1 MPIASQLRSVRWE
14 VTRAIVGTGR
24 RRGLGETRHRPRSW
38 GMRIRPDETSGVLH
52 PENLTRYAARWIDP
66 DPAVRD
72 VVDTYWHVRW
82 HLDEGEV
89 VDQTI
94 VDLPAVTLTVEAG
107 DVPADLV
114 VTGLHRRAWQRRIA
128 GSGDVFA
135 IRLRPPGSR
144 CSARYDRRTSPTRR
158 SRSRAASTTGSARSS
173 PASRPRAHPTTA
185 PARPTRWSRTA
196 SGRTRRRRRTCW
208 PTGSSTSCAH
218 APTAGPAPRSRSTSR
233 SASARSSG
241 RCRRRSASDPS
252 RRPGASG
259 CRRPHGR
266 SRCTAT
272 TTSRRSPSSSGY
284 ADQAHLTSDFRAAT
298 GTTPG
303 AYRRQLRQLAGQRQ
317 SGNAL

>member
-1 MPIASQLRSVRWE
+1 
-14 VTRAIVGTGR
+14 
-24 RRGLGETRHRPRSW
+24 
-38 GMRIRPDETSGVLH
+38 MRIRPDETSGVLH

-135 IRLRPPGSR
+135 VRLRPAGLAVL
-144 CSARYDRRTSPTRR
+144 SALRPQDLADATTPLTGGIDDGLRALLARIAAAGTPDDRARVADALVAERLRAHPPSPAHLLANEVLDEL
-158 SRSRAASTTGSARSS
+158 RSRAY
-173 PASRPRAHPTTA
+173 
-185 PARPTRWSRTA
+185 
-196 SGRTRRRRRTCW
+196 RRTGT
-208 PTGSSTSCAH
+208 PLAEHFAVSERSIQRALSATLGI
-218 APTAGPAPRSRSTSR
+218 GPKQA
-233 SASARSSG
+233 AR
-241 RCRRRSASDPS
+241 RIRLQEAARAI
-252 RRPGASG
+252 AV
-259 CRRPHGR
+259 HGDDDL
-266 SRCTAT
+266 AEIAVEL
-272 TTSRRSPSSSGY
+272 GY

>member
-1 MPIASQLRSVRWE
+1 
-14 VTRAIVGTGR
+14 
-24 RRGLGETRHRPRSW
+24 
-38 GMRIRPDETSGVLH
+38 MRIRPDETSGVLH
-52 PENLTRYAARWIDP
+52 PENLIRYAARWIDP

-94 VDLPAVTLTVEAG
+94 VDLPAITLTVEAG

-135 IRLRPPGSR
+135 VRLRPAGLAVLSTLRPHDLADATTPLTGGIDDGLGALL
-144 CSARYDRRTSPTRR
+144 ARIAAAGTPDDRARVADALVAERLRANPPPPPHLLANRVLDEL
-158 SRSRAASTTGSARSS
+158 RSRAY
-173 PASRPRAHPTTA
+173 
-185 PARPTRWSRTA
+185 
-196 SGRTRRRRRTCW
+196 RRTGT
-208 PTGSSTSCAH
+208 PLAEHFAVSERTIQRALSATLGI
-218 APTAGPAPRSRSTSR
+218 GPKQA
-233 SASARSSG
+233 AR
-241 RCRRRSASDPS
+241 RIRLQEAARAIAVHDDDDL
-252 RRPGASG
+252 AEI
-259 CRRPHGR
+259 
-266 SRCTAT
+266 AVEL
-272 TTSRRSPSSSGY
+272 GY

-303 AYRRQLRQLAGQRQ
+303 AYRRQLRQLAGRRQ

>member
-1 MPIASQLRSVRWE
+1 
-14 VTRAIVGTGR
+14 
-24 RRGLGETRHRPRSW
+24 
-38 GMRIRPDETSGVLH
+38 MRIRPDETSGVLH

-82 HLDEGEV
+82 HLDEGEA

-107 DVPADLV
+107 GVPADLV

-135 IRLRPPGSR
+135 VRLRPAGLAVL
-144 CSARYDRRTSPTRR
+144 SALRPHDLADATTPLTGGTDDGLRALLARIAAAGTPDDRARVADALVAERLRAHPPSPAHLLANEVLDEL
-158 SRSRAASTTGSARSS
+158 RSRAY
-173 PASRPRAHPTTA
+173 
-185 PARPTRWSRTA
+185 
-196 SGRTRRRRRTCW
+196 RRTGT
-208 PTGSSTSCAH
+208 PLAEHFAVSERTIQRALSATLGI
-218 APTAGPAPRSRSTSR
+218 GPKQA
-233 SASARSSG
+233 AR
-241 RCRRRSASDPS
+241 RIRLQEAARAIAVHDDDDL
-252 RRPGASG
+252 AEI
-259 CRRPHGR
+259 
-266 SRCTAT
+266 AVEL
-272 TTSRRSPSSSGY
+272 GY

-303 AYRRQLRQLAGQRQ
+303 AYRRQLRQLAGLRQ